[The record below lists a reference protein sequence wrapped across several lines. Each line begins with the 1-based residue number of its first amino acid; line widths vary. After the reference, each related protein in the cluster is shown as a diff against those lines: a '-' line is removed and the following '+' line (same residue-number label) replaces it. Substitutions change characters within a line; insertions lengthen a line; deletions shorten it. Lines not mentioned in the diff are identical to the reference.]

1 MTKMSRRRVTRLTL
15 ALAAAGALLLTGCTV
30 NAGNEPAPADTEGEG
45 GGEPAVETLTPGV
58 LKIGSQQSY
67 IPGEFFPE
75 GEDQVTG
82 FSVDFVDEIASRLG
96 LETEWVQVDYSAII
110 TGLQSSQFDM
120 GSGGMSP
127 NPERLEQVDMVG
139 YFQSGATFILRKED
153 EGKYADAQ
161 SLCGQTIGM
170 LEGSSTLEAAVAKEN
185 ETCDTPINVQYYTS
199 TPLGLQGL
207 LSGRIEAY
215 TPDVAQTQFIVKEN
229 PNDFVPIGDYTL
241 VDYLINYTFTKENTE
256 LRDAVYEQLQAMME
270 DGTYDEILDE
280 WGITAGGLD
289 KPAFNGDLDATP

>member
-1 MTKMSRRRVTRLTL
+1 MSTV
-15 ALAAAGALLLTGCTV
+15 AVAAAGVFALSGCSGSTSDESSES
-30 NAGNEPAPADTEGEG
+30 AAASDTS
-45 GGEPAVETLTPGV
+45 VTTLTEGV

-75 GEDQVTG
+75 GEDTVQG
-82 FSVDFVDEIASRLG
+82 FSVDFIDEIASRLG

-127 NPERLEQVDMVG
+127 NAERLEQVDMVG

-153 EGKYADAQ
+153 DGEYTDAQ
-161 SLCGQTIGM
+161 SFCGLTIGM
-170 LEGSSTLEAAVAKEN
+170 LEGSTTLEAAIDEAN
-185 ETCDTPINVQYYTS
+185 ESCDSPIVIEYYTS

-215 TPDVAQTQFIVKEN
+215 TPDLAQAQYIVQEN
-229 PNDFVPIGDYTL
+229 PDDFVALGDYTL
-241 VDYLINYTFTKENTE
+241 VDYLINYTFTKDNTQ
-256 LRDAVYEQLQAMME
+256 LRDAVYEQLQAMMD
-270 DGTYDEILDE
+270 DGTYQEILDE
-280 WGITAGGLD
+280 WGIASGALT
-289 KPAFNGDLDATP
+289 KPALNGDLDATP